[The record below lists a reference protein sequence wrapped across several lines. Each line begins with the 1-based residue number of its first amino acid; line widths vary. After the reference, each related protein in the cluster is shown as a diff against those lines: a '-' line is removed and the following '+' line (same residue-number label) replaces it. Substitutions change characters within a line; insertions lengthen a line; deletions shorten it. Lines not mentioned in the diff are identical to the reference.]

1 MNTNSLA
8 LILFFLLT
16 GCAHQGVYNIKQLNV
31 KPINKELRR
40 TILQSDSY
48 ELQMT
53 PDGMFQRQMVFDV
66 QFKNTSADSLII
78 DPSQF
83 TYCPV
88 YPKNYVSTD
97 QIHVQCVNPDAAL
110 EQMRENKTNLI
121 AAKNPYSLKDKSI
134 GDILTDGLIEGSI
147 NLIFGI
153 DTDDENYETREEK
166 ELAWNKEK
174 ESELKS
180 IAANIDFLENKA
192 LLKTTLPPNKTIG
205 GKILFPIETKASQIQ
220 IILPVGN
227 QSDTVCF
234 KQTIDWY

>member
-16 GCAHQGVYNIKQLNV
+16 GCAHQGIYNIKQLNV
-31 KPINKELRR
+31 RPISRESEG
-40 TILQSDSY
+40 TILQSDSH

-83 TYCPV
+83 RYCPAF
-88 YPKNYVSTD
+88 PKNYTPED
-97 QIHVQCVNPDAAL
+97 QKYVQCVNPDATL

-153 DTDDENYETREEK
+153 DTDDENYETPEEK
-166 ELAWNKEK
+166 ELNWNKEK

-180 IAANIDFLENKA
+180 IAANMDFLENKA
-192 LLKTTLPPNKTIG
+192 LLKTTLPPNKTIA
-205 GKILFPIETKASQIQ
+205 GKILFPIETKAIQIQ
-220 IILPVGN
+220 VILPVGN
-227 QSDTVCF
+227 QSDTVSF
-234 KQTIDWY
+234 KQAIDWY